1 MAEPKQDAKDTAEPK
16 PSGSGVPG
24 PTPSTPAPEPPAR
37 TAYDLPES
45 IFSGAFHFG
54 VAITITAGGK
64 QSTIMIP
71 DATRISKG
79 EPVYTTGRVDIRGE
93 GLRQFLEAK
102 GVKLPGALAR
112 ILGDATMACDAF
124 YYSTNP
130 HEFDADET
138 QGTTKDDRVKTLMK
152 SLGYEEGSAEFKG
165 WLKNRKK
172 GDKYEV
178 DLGPLLMMFSI
189 NFDNGVISDLVGDK
203 KIGDL
208 FDIKGGSI
216 RVVRCPHDKID
227 TLKNYVKQLQEIS

>member
-1 MAEPKQDAKDTAEPK
+1 MGNGDDKNK
-16 PSGSGVPG
+16 PSDPAKSVPAKSDL
-24 PTPSTPAPEPPAR
+24 PPEPPAK

-93 GLRQFLEAK
+93 GLKKFLEAK

-130 HEFDADET
+130 HQFDADET
-138 QGTTKDDRVKTLMK
+138 QGTTKDDRVKTVMK
-152 SLGYEEGSAEFKG
+152 SLGYEEGSAEFKE

-189 NFDNGVISDLVGDK
+189 TFDNGVISDLVGDK
-203 KIGDL
+203 NIGDL

-227 TLKNYVKQLQEIS
+227 TLKNYVKQLQQIS